1 LKWRVSHRM
10 ESNPGPLLSICI
22 PTYNRADTLRQALD
36 SILPQI
42 AARNDVEIVVV
53 DNASD
58 GETPTLVRRYM
69 QEQARVRYVQQP
81 ENVGFDRN
89 IITCI
94 EQARGKYVSLFG
106 DDDIALPGAFERVL
120 REVVTGKPAIICLN
134 LYPFRGDD
142 YAKSRGTSG
151 PRQDIVFQNGK
162 EFFMFARLGFLSVLT
177 LKSDY
182 ARHFI
187 PKVSVGLGCAHVDIA
202 ARIALSM
209 EGPFLFLGTET
220 IAARAPSRPS
230 YDAITSIH
238 IDFAAFLHNLES
250 EGLFDARDTRHM
262 LDYVVKGRLWR
273 DMLRKKCLGDQ
284 RQLAAQRT
292 LLYQYYEWHPLFRL
306 YAFFIYLLPRPLL
319 QLPFRAAVFLNDVI
333 GRLQRT

>member
-1 LKWRVSHRM
+1 MK
-10 ESNPGPLLSICI
+10 LSICI

-36 SILPQI
+36 SIIPQI
-42 AARNDVEIVVV
+42 ANHEVEIVIV
-53 DNASD
+53 DNASSD
-58 GETPTLVRRYM
+58 ETPTLVRGYM
-69 QEQARVRYVQQP
+69 QEQTCVRYVRQP

-94 EQARGKYVSLFG
+94 EQARGDYVSLFA

-120 REVVTGKPAIICLN
+120 KEIATSKPVIICLN

-142 YAKSRGTSG
+142 YAKSWGAAG
-151 PRQDIVFQNGK
+151 PRQDISFQNGK
-162 EFFMFARLGFLSVLT
+162 DFFMFARLGFLSVLT

-182 ARHFI
+182 ARQFI

-202 ARIALSM
+202 ARIALST
-209 EGPFLFLGTET
+209 EGPYLFIGTQT
-220 IAARAPSRPS
+220 IAARAPSGPS
-230 YDAITSIH
+230 YDAIASIH
-238 IDFAAFLHNLES
+238 INFAAFLHNLES

-284 RQLAAQRT
+284 RQLVAQRT
-292 LLYQYYEWHPLFRL
+292 LLYQYYEWHPLFRV
-306 YAFFIYLLPRPLL
+306 YAFFIYLLPRPVL
-319 QLPFRAAVFLNDVI
+319 QLPFRAAMFANGVI
-333 GRLQRT
+333 KRLQRK